1 MGKTGAEQQIK
12 EEAAKGIPPERI
24 AVGGFSQGGHIAL
37 KSLFKASQPLAAC
50 IALST
55 WLEPGLNWEVT
66 SWLQSVTCSCLPYY
80 EGTPDAA
87 VNPVSGLCNC

>member
-1 MGKTGAEQQIK
+1 MTDMRACTSDVTTPATGAEQQIQ
-12 EEAAKGIPPERI
+12 EEAAKGILPERI
-24 AVGGFSQGGHIAL
+24 VVGGFSQGGHIAL

-66 SWLQSVTCSCLPYY
+66 AYLLDLICCFSSFMPK
-80 EGTPDAA
+80 G
-87 VNPVSGLCNC
+87 